1 MAIIQ
6 ISKIQQRSGN
16 LVNLPQLDEAQF
28 GWANDTKQLFIGSTG
43 NSTTDSEN
51 VEVLTSY
58 STAPLPPGG
67 GNTQIQFNDGGVLK
81 GIANFTITGGSNTL
95 CTVSLTGNLIVGN
108 IAGSNLI
115 TSNYFVGNGSLL
127 TNVVAQTVSNAAQ
140 PNITSVG
147 TLTSISVSGNANIGN
162 IGTVGLI
169 TAVGN
174 INGGNIVTSNAVMAG
189 TLTIS
194 GISNLGNVGNIVI
207 NGGSNGQV
215 LTTNGSGGLSWA
227 NGTGGSSNGGYY
239 LHTQTI
245 ASTTWNVVHNLD
257 RQYVAVEPVD
267 STGNSYT
274 GRYDFPVIN
283 YINANALSMTW
294 SSATNGYAAVVG
306 GGTSS
311 NGGGGNGNYGDS
323 NVIALMASF
332 GSNPINTNGNVT
344 VKYLIN
350 SVANSVNAAGS
361 SSTDATALGNTI
373 NIVTSVS
380 SGQGVKLPTA
390 TAGMTIYIT
399 NTSANSLL
407 VYPASGA
414 TINEL
419 ATNEALTQSTKA
431 TLHYVAASST
441 QWYSV
446 GATYA

>member
-28 GWANDTKQLFIGSTG
+28 GWANDTKQLFIGATG
-43 NSTTDSEN
+43 NATTDSEN

-67 GNTQIQFNDGGVLK
+67 ENTQIQFNNSGVLN
-81 GIANFTITGGSNTL
+81 GIANFTLTGGGNTL

-115 TSNYFVGNGSLL
+115 TS
-127 TNVVAQTVSNAAQ
+127 T
-140 PNITSVG
+140 NITS
-147 TLTSISVSGNANIGN
+147 T
-162 IGTVGLI
+162 
-169 TAVGN
+169 N
-174 INGGNIVTSNAVMAG
+174 INSG

-207 NGGSNGQV
+207 TGGSNGQV

-227 NGTGGSSNGGYY
+227 NGSGGNDGYY
-239 LHTQTI
+239 LHTQTV
-245 ASTTWNVVHNLD
+245 ANTTWTVVHNLNK
-257 RQYVAVEPVD
+257 QYVAVEPID

-283 YINANALSMTW
+283 YINANALSMSW
-294 SSATNGYAAVVG
+294 SSAINGYAAVVG
-306 GGTSS
+306 GGTG
-311 NGGGGNGNYGDS
+311 GGGGNGTYGDS

-332 GSNPINTNGNVT
+332 GSNPIVTNGNIT
-344 VKYLIN
+344 TKYLIN
-350 SVANSVNAAGS
+350 SVGPSISANGS
-361 SSTDATALGNTI
+361 SSTDATTLGNTV
-373 NIVTSVS
+373 NIITSVS
-380 SGQGVKLPTA
+380 SGQGVQLPTA

-419 ATNEALTQSTKA
+419 ATNAALTQSTKA
-431 TLHYVAASST
+431 TVHYVAASST

>member
-16 LVNLPQLDEAQF
+16 LVDLPQLDEAQF
-28 GWANDTKQLFIGSTG
+28 GWANDAKRLFIGATG
-43 NSTTDSEN
+43 NATSDVEN

-67 GNTQIQFNDGGVLK
+67 ENTQIQFNNSGVLN

-95 CTVSLTGNLIVGN
+95 CTVSLTGNLNVGN

-127 TNVVAQTVSNAAQ
+127 TSIVAQTVSNAAQ

-147 TLTSISVSGNANIGN
+147 TLTSVSVSGNVNTGN
-162 IGTVGLI
+162 IVTVGLI
-169 TAVGN
+169 TATGN
-174 INGGNIVTSNAVMAG
+174 ITGGNIVTSNAIMAG

-215 LTTNGSGGLSWA
+215 LTTNGSGGLSW
-227 NGTGGSSNGGYY
+227 
-239 LHTQTI
+239 
-245 ASTTWNVVHNLD
+245 TTV
-257 RQYVAVEPVD
+257 
-267 STGNSYT
+267 T
-274 GRYDFPVIN
+274 
-283 YINANALSMTW
+283 
-294 SSATNGYAAVVG
+294 
-306 GGTSS
+306 
-311 NGGGGNGNYGDS
+311 GGGNSTYGDS
-323 NVIALMASF
+323 NVVSLLASF
-332 GSNPINTNGNVT
+332 GSNSISTNGNIT
-344 VKYLIN
+344 AKYLIN
-350 SVANSVNAAGS
+350 SVGDSISANGS
-361 SSTDATALGNTI
+361 SSTDATTLGNTI
-373 NIVTSVS
+373 NIITSVS

-390 TAGMTIYIT
+390 IAGMTIYIT

-414 TINEL
+414 IINVL
-419 ATNEALTQSTKA
+419 ATNAALTQESKA

-446 GATYA
+446 GATYS